1 MRNIIKEKILKQRK
15 RLLTVALMSGVM
27 AAILCGCDFFGK
39 DITKEEISETIGTE
53 VSDSMETVFMDSRY
67 VSGDTID
74 EFIENQNIKEIIVVN
89 KFSENDD
96 EDYTKQKIQRDSSGY
111 VLDGNT
117 YKYFYKLTHNV
128 GKAIFQEYILSDI
141 IIDAESYDN
150 YILSSTK
157 RQGDPVVVAT
167 NILDEK

>member
-27 AAILCGCDFFGK
+27 AAILCGCDSIGK
-39 DITKEEISETIGTE
+39 DITKEENSETAATE
-53 VSDSMETVFMDSRY
+53 ISDSMETVFMDSRY

-89 KFSENDD
+89 KFSENDE

-128 GKAIFQEYILSDI
+128 GEAIFQEYILSDV
-141 IIDAESYDN
+141 IIDAESYDD

-167 NILDEK
+167 NILDAN